1 MEMNSM
7 EKAFIGLV
15 NEILSIDTPWS
26 DPAEYLP
33 AMADDWERDNAEE
46 VA

>member
-1 MEMNSM
+1 MNPM

-15 NEILSIDTPWS
+15 NEILNIETPWC

-33 AMADDWERDNAEE
+33 AMADDWEKENAED